1 MLRRRTVTPSV
12 SRGVQMRRRDFVTL
26 LGGVAA
32 WPLGARA
39 QQPTLPVIGWLGST
53 TRPVPPFAAA
63 FEAGLKE
70 TGYVP
75 GQTFAIEYRLA
86 EGRYE
91 RLPALAAE
99 LVERKVTLIVTVSNV
114 DAARAAKEATSVIPI
129 VFYVG
134 VDPLAFK
141 LVSSLNRPGGNITG
155 ITLFGQELAAKR
167 LEMLHELRPNT
178 KTIGVLLNPKNQS
191 HEQEIKTR
199 AFDKMARAQE
209 LAIEHAYA
217 SAEDE
222 IEPALAGLEQKHIDA
237 LFVAPDPLW
246 STHRERV
253 AAAAT
258 RYGIATIFLDKESVV
273 AGALISY
280 GPSFADGYRQVGN
293 YAGRVLN
300 GEKPADLP
308 VQQPTKFDLV
318 INLRTAKTLG
328 VTIPD
333 SLLVQ
338 ATEVIE

>member
-1 MLRRRTVTPSV
+1 M
-12 SRGVQMRRRDFVTL
+12 GH
-26 LGGVAA
+26 
-32 WPLGARA
+32 
-39 QQPTLPVIGWLGST
+39 
-53 TRPVPPFAAA
+53 
-63 FEAGLKE
+63 
-70 TGYVP
+70 VP
-75 GQTFAIEYRLA
+75 GQTVAIEYRLA

-99 LVERKVTLIVTVSNV
+99 LVERKVTLIVTFSNV

-141 LVSSLNRPGGNITG
+141 LVTSLNRPGGNITG
-155 ITLFGQELAAKR
+155 ITVFGQELSGKR
-167 LEMLHELRPNT
+167 LEMLRELRPNT

-191 HEQEIKTR
+191 HEREIKTR
-199 AFDKMARAQE
+199 AFDKRARAQE
-209 LAIEHAYA
+209 LTIEHAYA

-222 IEPALAGLEQKHIDA
+222 IEPALADLGRKHIDA
-237 LFVAPDPLW
+237 LLVAPDMLW
-246 STHRERV
+246 DTHRERV
-253 AAAAT
+253 AAAAV
-258 RYGIATIFLDKESVV
+258 RHAIATVLYSRESVV
-273 AGALISY
+273 AGGLIGYRAS
-280 GPSFADGYRQVGN
+280 SADAYRQVGN

-318 INLRTAKTLG
+318 INLRTAKALG
-328 VTIPD
+328 LTIPD